1 MTNVSQRCNSFRT
14 NGGNVTSKRA
24 CPEAKAGNLTLLLAR
39 NPIRGYSNHWQLSEE
54 EAGRIKQQDTLGQIR
69 KLIQK
74 LQMN

>member
-1 MTNVSQRCNSFRT
+1 MTNVSQWCNSFGT
-14 NGGNVTSKRA
+14 NGGNVASKHA
-24 CPEAKAGNLTLLLAR
+24 CPEAKAGNPTLLLAC

-54 EAGRIKQQDTLGQIR
+54 EVGRIKQQDALGQIR